1 MRLFVDTS
9 AWFALY
15 YRRDQAHRQ
24 AARFWGE
31 LRRRPA
37 RLTTSDYILDETVT
51 LVRAR
56 GGHSAARSL
65 GDYLLKSEVVDLAE
79 VSSLVRDQAWDLF
92 VRHDDKDFS
101 FTDCTSFVIM
111 QTLGLT
117 DAFAFDEH
125 FAQLGFRIWPQP

>member
-1 MRLFVDTS
+1 MSIPLPGSHCTTDETKRI
-9 AWFALY
+9 
-15 YRRDQAHRQ
+15 Q

-56 GGHSAARSL
+56 GGHGAARTL
-65 GDYLLKSEVVDLAE
+65 GDLLLKTAVVDLAG
-79 VSSLVRDQAWDLF
+79 VTSQVRDQAWDLF

-125 FAQLGFRIWPQP
+125 FAQMGFRLWPRQA